1 MDKLTTQTMI
11 LGGLFVVFLAVPMIT
26 QKLGSALDSLP
37 MRFGAAL
44 LILAALPYDKF
55 VALGI
60 FIVVAAIYAQHH
72 TNSVKSILG
81 SVGDKPT
88 LSFDMPFKNPP
99 ALEGLQ
105 KGGHTDVSYDEMD
118 FMPKHDDQTDQFA
131 PVGESIDQKH
141 ALETEPLGTK
151 AQVLFRNDAASADY
165 LMRESANGSRS

>member
-1 MDKLTTQTMI
+1 MNYSSPQVII
-11 LGGLFVVFLAVPMIT
+11 LGALFVLFLAVPVLT
-26 QKLGSALDSLP
+26 EKLGSALDSLP

-60 FIVVAAIYAQHH
+60 FIVVAALYAQHH

-81 SVGDKPT
+81 SAGNKNP

-99 ALEGLQ
+99 ALQGLQ
-105 KGGHTDVSYDEMD
+105 KGGHTDISYDEMD
-118 FMPKHDDQTDQFA
+118 FMPKQDDQTDQFA

-151 AQVLFRNDAASADY
+151 AQVLFRSDAAQADY
-165 LMRESANGSRS
+165 LMRESANGSRA